1 VHSKV
6 SIVDDKWATIGTANL
21 DGSSLSGAEEF
32 KHVTDPKTN
41 INMEINALIL
51 DLDEQSTRV
60 NKFRE
65 ELWEEHL
72 GLSLLQK
79 PRKGWLKLWYEVATN
94 NVKSLKMDELISRD
108 IYCPT
113 LKKKMLMKKSDR

>member
-113 LKKKMLMKKSDR
+113 LKQKMLMKKSDR